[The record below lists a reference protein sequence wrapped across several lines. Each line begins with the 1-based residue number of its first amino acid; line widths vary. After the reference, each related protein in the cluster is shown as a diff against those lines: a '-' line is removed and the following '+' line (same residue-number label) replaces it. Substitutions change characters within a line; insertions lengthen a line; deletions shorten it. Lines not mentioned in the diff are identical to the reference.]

1 MLIVVMGVSGAGK
14 THVGEHL
21 SAVLGWPFLEGD
33 QYHSAAN
40 IAKMHGGIALTDAD
54 RHPWLLAIHEEM
66 ARRASRRESAIIAC
80 SALTARYRT
89 TLRGN
94 LRGVRFVYLKVDR
107 DVLAAR
113 LASRTGHFFDP
124 DLLDSQLA
132 TLEEPETPDAIAVD
146 GAAPL
151 GAIIADVRRELGI

>member
-21 SAVLGWPFLEGD
+21 AAALGWPFLEGD
-33 QYHSAAN
+33 EFHSAAN
-40 IAKMHGGIALTDAD
+40 IARMHQGVALTDAD
-54 RHPWLLAIHEEM
+54 RHPWLLAIHGAM
-66 ARRASRRESAIIAC
+66 ARLASRRESAIIAC

-89 TLRGN
+89 TLRGD

-113 LASRTGHFFDP
+113 LANRTGHFFDP
-124 DLLDSQLA
+124 ALLDSQLA
-132 TLEEPETPDAIAVD
+132 TLEEPQTPDAITVD
-146 GAAPL
+146 GTAPV
-151 GAIIADVRRELGI
+151 GAIIADVRRELRI